1 MNIEFWI
8 DEVERLYKEG
18 LSLQR
23 AVLLVQLI
31 KFNYEVIKEND

>member
-8 DEVERLYKEG
+8 DEVERLYRDG

-23 AVLLVQLI
+23 AVLLVQLM
-31 KFNYEVIKEND
+31 KMEYEDMS

>member
-8 DEVERLYKEG
+8 DEVERLYRDG

-23 AVLLVQLI
+23 AVLLVQLMKI
-31 KFNYEVIKEND
+31 EYKDRS